1 MSKFRK
7 EGKKKT
13 PGINTSSLPDIVFM
27 LLFFF
32 MVATK
37 MRDPTVLV
45 TTAVPVV
52 SEVEKVEKK
61 SWMNYIYVGPPR
73 DRAMGPSPRIQLDDK
88 FADVD
93 DVQQFI
99 ILKRNEHP
107 EAIRD
112 YLTTSIKADRSVR
125 MGLIQDVK
133 QELRQVNALK
143 VLYSASGGAVK
154 ERK

>member
-1 MSKFRK
+1 
-7 EGKKKT
+7 
-13 PGINTSSLPDIVFM
+13 M

-37 MRDPTVLV
+37 MRDPKVLV
-45 TTAVPVV
+45 TTAVPIV

-61 SWMNYIYVGPPR
+61 SWVNYILVGPPR
-73 DRAMGPSPRIQLDDK
+73 DPAVAGTAPRIQLDDK
-88 FADVD
+88 FADVA
-93 DVQQFI
+93 DVQQYI

-112 YLTTSIKADRSVR
+112 YLTTSIKSDRSVK
-125 MGLIQDVK
+125 MGLIQDIK

-143 VLYSASGGAVK
+143 VLYSASGGEVH
-154 ERK
+154 EH